1 MFYSFY
7 SLFVFSLYFSDV
19 TIKKRGMV
27 TLPGKGE
34 VCLLFGQSHNVLLGW
49 ADQPTTLHHYRLCDN
64 KLELLFNK
72 PLPDTVTRK
81 CYKYTTP
88 NNNIIMSSGGKM
100 HMFNSD
106 LKLLKKVDI
115 PGDIYGI
122 MKDQYMVVSDY
133 YTTASKRDGVERL
146 SVRKLSSPDREEWIL
161 DVPPGG
167 AYNRQDEIH
176 ARVTSQ
182 GSVAVVVKNKPH
194 IDFYARGGEQIGT
207 EKSIIKQ
214 TVNNIKRTLCR
225 IRYGM
230 RLNKGLL

>member
-27 TLPGKGE
+27 TLPGKGK
-34 VCLLFGQSHNVLLGW
+34 VALHFGQSHTVLLVW

-64 KLELLFNK
+64 KLKLLFK
-72 PLPDTVTRK
+72 TPPPDTVTWK

-88 NNNIIMSSGGKM
+88 NNNIIMSYGGKM

-122 MKDQYMVVSDY
+122 MKDQYMVVGDY
-133 YTTASKRDGVERL
+133 YTTASQRDGVKRL

-167 AYNRQDEIH
+167 AYNNEDVIY

-182 GSVAVVVKNKPH
+182 GSVAVVVQNKPH
-194 IDFYARGGEQIGT
+194 IDFYTRGGEQIGT
-207 EKSIIKQ
+207 EKIMIRQ

-225 IRYGM
+225 IRYVM
-230 RLNKGLL
+230 RLNKALL